1 MKTHRMVVSLGIGC
15 AVALALIFP
24 LSAQSQ
30 TWLLDFGG
38 SAVYRSIDT
47 PSPDSNGHYWNNI
60 GYGYIPGM
68 LDITG
73 ATTSMAYGPDGAYGT
88 DSYNGPAGD
97 TSAGLSTVA
106 NTVFNPGA
114 LGNLGQTNAV
124 YDFFDNIHFQLQG
137 LDPAK
142 QYKLTFFGSHKYNA
156 DNTTIYSVCSDST
169 YATVLMSTTLQVG
182 GIGGDPSA
190 HNQSSVATLIASP
203 QPDTIMYISAT
214 AAAGAGYLNALQI
227 EVVPEPATFA
237 LVGLG
242 LLGLVALRRRNS

>member
-1 MKTHRMVVSLGIGC
+1 MKTRRIAAGLGIGC
-15 AVALALIFP
+15 AIALALIFP

-38 SAVYRSIDT
+38 SAVYRSIST
-47 PSPDSNGHYWNNI
+47 PSPDSNGNYWNNI
-60 GYGYIPGM
+60 GYAYIPGM
-68 LDITG
+68 VDITG
-73 ATTSMAYGPDGAYGT
+73 ATTSMAYGPDGSYGT

-97 TSAGLSTVA
+97 TTAGVPATIG

-156 DNTTIYSVCSDST
+156 NNTTVYGVYSDAT
-169 YATVLMSTTLQVG
+169 YTTLLNSTSLLVG
-182 GIGGDPSA
+182 VNAD
-190 HNQSSVATLIASP
+190 HNQDTVAVLNNISP
-203 QPDTIMYISAT
+203 QANTIMYIGVS
-214 AAAGAGYLNALQI
+214 GFLNAMQL
-227 EVVPEPATFA
+227 EVIPEPASVM
-237 LVGLG
+237 LVGAG
-242 LLGLVALRRRNS
+242 LLALFGLRRRSTK